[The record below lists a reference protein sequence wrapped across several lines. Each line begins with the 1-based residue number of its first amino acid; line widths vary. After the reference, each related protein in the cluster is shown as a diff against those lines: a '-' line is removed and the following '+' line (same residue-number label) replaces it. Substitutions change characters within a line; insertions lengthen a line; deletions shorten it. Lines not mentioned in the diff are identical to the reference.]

1 MYIKTNAGTGVR
13 PGENDRLDPE
23 LEPTL
28 EKNKPDSDQT
38 VKKNR
43 IQIRPYKNQL
53 RNRSNKFVSIAQ
65 CLMLEILTIFSITL
79 VNKCGKISS
88 ILVISFIRNVD
99 IKTGSGY
106 KL

>member
-1 MYIKTNAGTGVR
+1 MYIKTNAGKVVR

-28 EKNKPDSDQT
+28 ERNKPDSDQT
-38 VKKNR
+38 VKKK

-65 CLMLEILTIFSITL
+65 CLMLEILTIFSITF
-79 VNKCGKISS
+79 VNKSGKISS